1 MEPFEVDGTAAPVTV
16 LRLRTVNFASI
27 EKELRGIAARQAF
40 PYAPIV
46 IDVAELDETSARE
59 LPLHDLADRIRAC
72 KLVPVGAA
80 NLPASA
86 VWNAA
91 AAGIGVVQLAAAAPA
106 VEPAPPA
113 AAPASQAAPV
123 EAPPSESA
131 APTVT
136 VRQPVRAGQVI
147 YAQRADLIV
156 LAPVN
161 AGAQVIADGNIH
173 VYAPLRGR
181 ALAGAR
187 GMTDASVFCQSL
199 EAELVSIAGQYLVAD
214 KIPAEYRGARVHLYL
229 ENGQYRIRPL

>member
-1 MEPFEVDGTAAPVTV
+1 MGRMEAFEVDGTAAPVTV
-16 LRLRTVNFASI
+16 LRLHTVNIASI

-59 LPLHDLADRIRAC
+59 LPLHELADRIRAC

-91 AAGIGVVQLAAAAPA
+91 AAGIGVVQLAAPKPA
-106 VEPAPPA
+106 VEPAPVVEPA
-113 AAPASQAAPV
+113 PPV
-123 EAPPSESA
+123 EPPPADAA

-136 VRQPVRAGQVI
+136 VRQAVRAGQVV

-161 AGAQVIADGNIH
+161 PGAQVIADGNIH

-214 KIPAEYRGARVHLYL
+214 KIPAEHRGARAHLYL
-229 ENGQYRIRPL
+229 DGAHICIRRL

>member
-1 MEPFEVDGTAAPVTV
+1 M
-16 LRLRTVNFASI
+16 R
-27 EKELRGIAARQAF
+27 RGRRF

-91 AAGIGVVQLAAAAPA
+91 AAGIGVVQLAAPA
-106 VEPAPPA
+106 PAPPVV
-113 AAPASQAAPV
+113 QAAPV
-123 EAPPSESA
+123 EPPPAESA
-131 APTVT
+131 AAATVT
-136 VRQPVRAGQVI
+136 VRQPVRAGQVV

-187 GMTDASVFCQSL
+187 GMTDASLFCQSL

-214 KIPAEYRGARVHLYL
+214 KIPAEHRGARVHLYL
-229 ENGQYRIRPL
+229 EDGQYRIRPL